1 MERACGNAMALAR
14 WLEAAPLV
22 SAVHYPGLKSHDQ
35 HGRATDLFSGYGA
48 LFSFETVDGVDPFDV
63 LNALEL
69 VIKSSHLGDNRTLA
83 IPVAHT
89 IFFEM
94 GRARRESMGIA
105 ESLIRLSIG
114 IEDYADLQADFAGAL
129 AATA

>member
-1 MERACGNAMALAR
+1 M
-14 WLEAAPLV
+14 
-22 SAVHYPGLKSHDQ
+22 
-35 HGRATDLFSGYGA
+35 
-48 LFSFETVDGVDPFDV
+48 SFELEDRRDV
-63 LNALEL
+63 FAFLDALKV

-114 IEDYADLQADFAGAL
+114 IEDFADLQADFAAAL